1 MTGHCLVI
9 WCADS
14 LLDTVEIRTTLPEAG
29 ATSWGYPSYDRFLRA
44 NRTTVRRGI
53 EINWHYTLG
62 YDSVFS
68 YDRRTK
74 GYKSV
79 RRFFQQPRHPRHR
92 LYEALRA
99 YFLERRPPQL
109 VARAFGYSV
118 GYFHLLCHHFRRDP
132 HPLFFV
138 SPRPGPRSQP
148 KKSAARDLLIRL
160 RKQNY
165 SVYEISHTLKEP
177 GCPLSPTAVREVLR
191 EEGFAPLPRR
201 LDEERPGYPRP
212 TIQPVADVRE
222 FSLAPRT
229 LTTRCGGL
237 FLFVPDLVRL
247 NSPRLASR
255 AHLPGSKMIPA
266 PHALRACLALKLWS
280 LERKSHVMAL
290 VADQGLA
297 LFAGLNAIPK
307 KSYLSEYSS
316 RLDSTQTTR
325 LLAGWQEQLEGRR
338 LFPGESFNLD
348 FHSIPYYGE
357 DPGVERHYVSARS
370 RRPPSILV
378 FLAPRC
384 RGTSFLLF
392 PCRHP
397 ERRGIGGGLPLPGVL
412 ETRAG
417 RLPPPARV

>member
-1 MTGHCLVI
+1 MPI
-9 WCADS
+9 
-14 LLDTVEIRTTLPEAG
+14 G
-29 ATSWGYPSYDRFLRA
+29 APKDISQC
-44 NRTTVRRGI
+44 
-53 EINWHYTLG
+53 
-62 YDSVFS
+62 
-68 YDRRTK
+68 
-74 GYKSV
+74 

-201 LDEERPGYPRP
+201 LDEERPGLPPPHHPTGRRRARIFSSPSNFDHPLRRALSLRSRPGAPQFPSAGVEGPPPRFQDDSRP
-212 TIQPVADVRE
+212 PCLAGLPGSEALVAGAQESRHGAGRRPGLGPVRRAQCHPQEELSVGI
-222 FSLAPRT
+222 FLAPR
-229 LTTRCGGL
+229 LH
-237 FLFVPDLVRL
+237 P
-247 NSPRLASR
+247 NYSPAGRLAGAVGGSAALSGGVFQPR
-255 AHLPGSKMIPA
+255 FPFHPLLRRGPRGGAPLRVGTQSASTEHLS
-266 PHALRACLALKLWS
+266 
-280 LERKSHVMAL
+280 V
-290 VADQGLA
+290 
-297 LFAGLNAIPK
+297 
-307 KSYLSEYSS
+307 SS
-316 RLDSTQTTR
+316 S
-325 LLAGWQEQLEGRR
+325 
-338 LFPGESFNLD
+338 
-348 FHSIPYYGE
+348 
-357 DPGVERHYVSARS
+357 
-370 RRPPSILV
+370 
-378 FLAPRC
+378 RC